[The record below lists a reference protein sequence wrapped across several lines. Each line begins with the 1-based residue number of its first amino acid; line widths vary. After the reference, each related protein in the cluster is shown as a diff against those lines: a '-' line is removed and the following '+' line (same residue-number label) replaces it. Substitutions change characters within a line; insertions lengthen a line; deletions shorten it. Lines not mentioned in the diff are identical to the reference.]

1 MLFLLSVWQVVTRRI
16 ISNWR
21 LLSTVLAGVIVA
33 VALLSSAPLYSNAIN
48 DLGLEHSLQNR
59 AIELLD
65 LQFYAPNY
73 YVNHDEFQ
81 ETSTLISGK
90 IPKNLAE
97 VIRQDETWIQTQS
110 FDFFY
115 TDRPTPGGPYQP
127 TGYFHVFSNLDKHI
141 TIADGRLAGYSPPE
155 FSQEKIDSP
164 NFTIEG
170 MIGSDTAEIFDL
182 KVGDRFRFRSGF
194 GETEKNITVELTAL
208 IDPIDPADEF
218 WFLNPYVFTLPLVD
232 AEGNS
237 IPPRAPIFI
246 TQETLFEN
254 VPHFFPEAR
263 ADYNWFY
270 FIDVDKI
277 HSGNADSVKNDI
289 RRMEREIA
297 QELPR
302 SGLLTTLDG
311 LISEYTGRL
320 LFTQI
325 PLFLIVFQVAAIIIF
340 YLVMVSNMLVERQA
354 GEISMYRSRGAGTW
368 HIFLIY
374 LSEGLLICFTGTVI
388 GTALGAFLFSL
399 LGKTASFQSLTG
411 GQMIP
416 VRFSG
421 TVLILIIS
429 AAALCLLALVI
440 PAIRASRQGI
450 VYQKQ
455 ASSRPSRNPFWQRF
469 YLDIVLLIIGGALY
483 WELEERGSLVNMDI
497 FGGLGMDPMLLL
509 TPILLLLAVAIIFL
523 RVFPLLL
530 RLAARLS
537 RQYGNAP
544 LALGLWQMARNPIR
558 YSRPILLLL
567 VAASVGMFSSGFIGS
582 LEQSYDE
589 RNIYMSG
596 GDVRLEELNE
606 RHSSKLTLEDKYS
619 SIDGVENVGVA
630 FRQKGT
636 AGTAFTTTEFN
647 LLAIDPD
654 RTKDIAWFRMD
665 FDEKTLPELMDIL
678 SADEPVAEGLE
689 IPDEADTIGLWVY
702 SRSGNPEIVVYAR
715 IKDGKG
721 RYMEVN
727 LGQTDPAT
735 EGWQYMKAPLTVAG
749 SSEYLI
755 PPRRLSS
762 LYIRGIASGVYDVIF
777 QEVCFDNLQLEGSA
791 LPEPM
796 VIEDFE
802 DIEEWKVSPDEKSE
816 LAVGIENRLGSIET
830 DRFTVHDG
838 QTSIRLRWNSR
849 YTAIMGIFPYPDDR
863 PVSVLASRSFV
874 ASNGISENDIIRIS
888 FLGYNLF
895 VSVAEIIDYFPSLDP
910 DSGGFVI
917 ANIDRLLNAR
927 NRQLGNSIYP
937 NEVWLDLPENI
948 DQRHAILDGIRRTSL
963 SAKNIYDSQ
972 AMIADMKD
980 DPLAGAAWKGVLLI
994 SLLGV
999 VLISSLG
1006 FLVYSYLTAQARQLD
1021 FAVLRAIGFSRR
1033 QIFGLLTFEQMII
1046 IIIGLA
1052 LGIITGEKLS
1062 TTMMPFLQL
1071 TEQGSRVLPPFVLS
1085 IDWVTIGITYGIL
1098 LAAFIITSF
1107 LLILSFSRNKIHE
1120 TLRMGDI

>member
-1 MLFLLSVWQVVTRRI
+1 MLFLLSVWQVVARRI

-59 AIELLD
+59 TIELLD
-65 LQFYAPNY
+65 LHFYAPNY
-73 YVNHDEFQ
+73 YVNRNEYQ

-90 IPKNLAE
+90 VPKNLGE
-97 VIRQDETWIQTQS
+97 VIRQEETWIQTQS

-141 TIADGRLAGYSPPE
+141 TMTDGRLARYSNPE
-155 FSQEKIDSP
+155 LSRGGIDSP
-164 NFTIEG
+164 DFAIEG

-182 KVGDRFRFRSGF
+182 KVGDRFTFRSGF
-194 GETEKNITVELTAL
+194 GGTERTITVELTAL

-232 AEGNS
+232 SDGNS
-237 IPPRAPIFI
+237 IPPRAPVFI
-246 TQETLFEN
+246 AEETLFESF
-254 VPHFFPEAR
+254 PHFFPEGR

-270 FIDVDKI
+270 YVDIDKI
-277 HSGNADSVKNDI
+277 HSGNADSIKNDI

-320 LFTQI
+320 MFTQI

-340 YLVMVSNMLVERQA
+340 YLVMVSNMLIERQA

-374 LSEGLLICFTGTVI
+374 LSEGLLICVAGTAI

-411 GQMIP
+411 GEMMPI
-416 VRFSG
+416 RFSG

-450 VYQKQ
+450 VREKQ
-455 ASSRPSRNPFWQRF
+455 ASSRPSRTPFWQRF

-483 WELEERGSLVNMDI
+483 WELEERGSLVNMDV
-497 FGGLGMDPMLLL
+497 FGGLGMDPLLLL
-509 TPILLLLAVAIIFL
+509 TPILLLLAVSIIFL

-530 RLAARLS
+530 RLAARITRYS
-537 RQYGNAP
+537 GNAS
-544 LALGLWQMARNPIR
+544 LALGLWQMARSPVR
-558 YSRPILLLL
+558 YARPILLLL

-589 RNIYMSG
+589 RNIYVSG

-606 RHSSKLTLEDKYS
+606 RHSSKQTLEDKYS
-619 SIDGVENVGVA
+619 AVEGVENVGVV
-630 FRQKGT
+630 FRQKCT
-636 AGTAFTTTEFN
+636 AGTTFTTTEFDM
-647 LLAIDPD
+647 LAIDPD
-654 RTKDIAWFRMD
+654 RTKEIAWFRKD
-665 FDEKTLPELMDIL
+665 FDDKTLTELMNIL
-678 SADEPVAEGLE
+678 AEDGPLKEGME
-689 IPDEADTIGLWVY
+689 IPDEAEVIGLWVY
-702 SRSGNPEIVVYAR
+702 SRPANPEIIVYAR

-721 RYMEVN
+721 RYMDVN
-727 LGQTDPAT
+727 LGKTDPAT
-735 EGWQYMKAPLTVAG
+735 GGWQYMSAPLTIAG
-749 SSEYLI
+749 SSEYLP
-755 PPRRLSS
+755 PPRSLIS
-762 LYIRGIASGVYDVIF
+762 LYVRSSAGTSVIF
-777 QEVCFDNLQLEGSA
+777 EEVNFDDLQLEGTS
-791 LPEPM
+791 PGGS
-796 VIEDFE
+796 VILEDFE
-802 DIEEWKVSPDEKSE
+802 DIEEWQVSPDEKSE
-816 LAVGIENRLGSIET
+816 LAVGIDDRSGSIEPDT
-830 DRFTVHDG
+830 FTVHNG
-838 QTSIRLRWNSR
+838 RNSAKLRWNTRNTS
-849 YTAIMGIFPYPDDR
+849 IMGIYPHPDDR

-874 ASNGISENDIIRIS
+874 ENNGVSGNDVVRIS
-888 FLGYNLF
+888 FSGYNLY
-895 VSVAEIIDYFPSLDP
+895 VTVTETVDYFPSLDP
-910 DSGGFVI
+910 ASGGFVI
-917 ANIDRLLNAR
+917 ANIDRLFNAR
-927 NRQLGNSIYP
+927 NRQVGNSIYP
-937 NEVWLDLPENI
+937 NEVWLDLPEDIAQRNAVLDNI
-948 DQRHAILDGIRRTSL
+948 RGTSL
-963 SAKNIYDSQ
+963 NAKNIYDRE
-972 AMIADMKD
+972 ALITDMKD

-994 SLLGV
+994 ALLGV

-1006 FLVYSYLTAQARQLD
+1006 FLVYSYLSARARQLD

-1033 QIFGLLTFEQMII
+1033 QILGLLAFEQLII
-1046 IIIGLA
+1046 IIFGLA
-1052 LGIITGEKLS
+1052 LGTITGERLN
-1062 TTMMPFLQL
+1062 TIMMPFLQL
-1071 TEQGSRVLPPFVLS
+1071 TEQGSRVLPPFIPS
-1085 IDWVTIGITYGIL
+1085 IDWVTIGIAYGIL
-1098 LAAFIITSF
+1098 LAAFVITSF
-1107 LLILSFSRNKIHE
+1107 LLVLSFSRSKIHE
-1120 TLRMGDI
+1120 TLRMGEI